1 MYCCAAVTDSNKS
14 KSENKKKKCRGI
26 HNSGCMFLF
35 HRIVPTS
42 DRAQEIEFDENFV
55 VHADHNKVPER
66 KQLHNTL
73 SYRIIIH

>member
-1 MYCCAAVTDSNKS
+1 M
-14 KSENKKKKCRGI
+14 
-26 HNSGCMFLF
+26 HNSGCMILFL
-35 HRIVPTS
+35 RIVPTI
-42 DRAQEIEFDENFV
+42 DRAQEIEIDENFA